1 MIDTNMS
8 LKNKIIDGDIGPLSL
23 QEGGRMRRNGIAF
36 FDFDG
41 TLTKSDTFF
50 WFMYYAVGFKVFFYK
65 SLLALPILL
74 IYKLHIIS
82 NSRAKEKVF
91 GIFFKGWKYDAF
103 QQKARDYSLTVMP
116 KDIRNE
122 AHRKIR
128 WHFEKNHDIVIV
140 SASVEEWILPWAKA
154 KGLKVLA
161 TKPEIVDGE
170 LTGKFAPPNCYGP
183 EKANR
188 IREAYDLELYDHVF
202 AYGDSRG
209 DREMIA
215 LADEKHYRDFA

>member
-1 MIDTNMS
+1 MIETNTS
-8 LKNKIIDGDIGPLSL
+8 LTQKTIDGDIGPLSFR
-23 QEGGRMRRNGIAF
+23 EGGPTRRNGVAF

-41 TLTKSDTFF
+41 TITQSDTFYGF
-50 WFMYYAVGFKVFFYK
+50 LRHAVSFKTFIYK

-82 NSRAKEKVF
+82 NSKAKEKVF
-91 GIFFKGWKYDAF
+91 GIFFKGWQYDLF
-103 QQKARDYSLTVMP
+103 KQKAMEYSLSVMP
-116 KDIRNE
+116 KVIRKE

-128 WHFEKNHDIVIV
+128 WHFEKNHEVVIV
-140 SASVEEWILPWAKA
+140 SASMEDWILPWARA
-154 KGLKVLA
+154 KGLKVIS
-161 TKPEIVDGE
+161 TKPEVVDGE
-170 LTGKFAPPNCYGP
+170 LTGLFATANCYGP

-188 IREAYDLELYDHVF
+188 IQEQYDLELYDHVF

-215 LADEKHYRDFA
+215 LADEKHYREFE